1 MKTIFKLFALE
12 ETHFITSVSLS
23 STGISTDD
31 EMIVVRRHVADF
43 DSELDAINFIN
54 IDKHQPDNP
63 EHGFEIVK
71 TLHFTTTTT
80 KS

>member
-12 ETHFITSVSLS
+12 ETNFITSVSLS

-31 EMIVVRRHVADF
+31 EMIVIRRHVADF
-43 DSELDAINFIN
+43 DSEIDAINFIN
-54 IDKHQPDNP
+54 KYYKKEHGNP

-71 TLHFTTTTT
+71 TLHFN
-80 KS
+80 